1 MSDIKY
7 TLPGPD
13 TITLSGQTVNKL
25 IRSGDGD
32 ATLLYLYILKT
43 EGKSTTEETMAALG
57 KGKGWINTAMTT
69 LSQMGLIHLDSKST
83 DSSAASAFNEIPDG
97 PNGSTRSSTEDMR
110 RELEAGSDFSIVVEQ
125 TQKIL
130 GRILSPE
137 DLLRLFGI
145 YDFLNMPPEVIM
157 HLITYCINESR
168 RTRGGHAPKMTYIEK
183 AAYGWAREGILTLER
198 AEQFI
203 RDLEDKRSLRG
214 EIKSALQIR
223 DREFSATEGKYV
235 DSWIAM
241 GFDASAVE
249 IAYDRT
255 IVKTGERTWNY
266 MDKII
271 SSWHKKGLHT
281 VQDIMEKDSVNR
293 KTAQFLA
300 EKNRE
305 QKVNAPNQ
313 DEMNYMQRVLDK
325 AKKG

>member
-1 MSDIKY
+1 MSEIKY

-32 ATLLYLYILKT
+32 AALLYLYILKT
-43 EGKSTTEETMAALG
+43 EGKSTMEETMAALG
-57 KGKGWINTAMTT
+57 KGKGWISTAMTT
-69 LSQMGLIHLDSKST
+69 LSRMGLIHLDSKSA
-83 DSSAASAFNEIPDG
+83 DASVSGDFHEIPDG
-97 PNGSTRSSTEDMR
+97 PNESTRSSTEDMR

-125 TQKIL
+125 TQKTL
-130 GRILSPE
+130 GTILSPE

-145 YDFLNMPPEVIM
+145 YDYLSMPPEVIM

-183 AAYGWAREGILTLER
+183 AAYTWAREGILTLER
-198 AEQFI
+198 AEEYI
-203 RDLEDKRSLRG
+203 KNLEDKRSLRYD
-214 EIKSALQIR
+214 IKSTLQIR
-223 DREFSATEGKYV
+223 DREFSATEKKYV

-241 GFDASAVE
+241 GFEAEAIG

-271 SSWHKKGLHT
+271 NSWHRKGLHT
-281 VQDIMEKDSVNR
+281 AEDINEKDSPNR
-293 KTAQFLA
+293 KVAQFLE
-300 EKNRE
+300 EKNRQ

-313 DEMNYMQRVLDK
+313 DEINYMQRVLDK
-325 AKKG
+325 TKRS